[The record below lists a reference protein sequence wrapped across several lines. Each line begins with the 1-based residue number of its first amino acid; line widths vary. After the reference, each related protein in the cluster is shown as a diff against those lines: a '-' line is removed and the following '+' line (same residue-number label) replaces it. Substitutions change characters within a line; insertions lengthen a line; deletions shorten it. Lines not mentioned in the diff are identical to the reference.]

1 MFILMLSNINIVQ
14 KNATRLGLGPV
25 LVSPRKNKKYAI
37 MINGKWVHFGDSRY
51 ADFTGHGDERRRELF
66 RKRNA
71 KWANAAKDTPAWLSY
86 HLLW

>member
-1 MFILMLSNINIVQ
+1 MLSNINIVQ
-14 KNATRLGLGPV
+14 KNATRLGLGNV
-25 LVSPRKNKKYAI
+25 FVSPRKNKKYAI
-37 MINGKWVHFGDSRY
+37 MVNGKWVHFGDSRY

-71 KWANAAKDTPAWLSY
+71 EWATANKNTAGFLAY

>member
-1 MFILMLSNINIVQ
+1 MLSNINTVQ
-14 KNATRLGLGPV
+14 KNATRLGLGNV
-25 LVSPRKNKKYAI
+25 FVSPRKNKKYSM
-37 MINGKWVHFGDSRY
+37 MINGKWVHFGDLRY

-71 KWANAAKDTPAWLSY
+71 KWATSNKDTPAYLAY